1 MAWSNIHIHIYTYM
15 YICIYI
21 YTYMYIYIYIYI
33 YMYPHTHPSYLEPE
47 PEVMQEIDLTS
58 YGVVKL
64 IPVRVNTNLKAKTVE
79 EIQGQRKSMLMTTL
93 NFHERHLANELDV
106 QVRLYIWVQQTICM
120 AATDSLPRT
129 PPHNKL
135 DGQVRLNTWLQHTL
149 CMAATRSVYGCN
161 TLCVWLQHNHFHERH
176 LTTCLMS
183 RFDSIHGCNT
193 LYSVYGCNT
202 LCSVYGCNT
211 LCIRLQHTLNMA
223 ATHSTLYMAATHSMY
238 GCKLQCVGVVPFTLQ
253 HAATHC
259 NTLQHRAKRSTFE

>member
-1 MAWSNIHIHIYTYM
+1 
-15 YICIYI
+15 
-21 YTYMYIYIYIYI
+21 
-33 YMYPHTHPSYLEPE
+33 MYPHTHPSYLEPE

-161 TLCVWLQHNHFHERH
+161 TLCIWLQHNHFHERH

-183 RFDSIHGCNT
+183 RFDSIHGCDT

-223 ATHSTLYMAATHSMY
+223 ATHYLW
-238 GCKLQCVGVVPFTLQ
+238 LQ
-253 HAATHC
+253 HTLCMAVNCSVSVWCLSHC
-259 NTLQHRAKRSTFE
+259 NTLQHTATHCNNGRRGVPFNNEHDVQ

>member
-1 MAWSNIHIHIYTYM
+1 
-15 YICIYI
+15 
-21 YTYMYIYIYIYI
+21 
-33 YMYPHTHPSYLEPE
+33 MYPHTHPSYLEPE

-135 DGQVRLNTWLQHTL
+135 DGQVRLNTWLQHT
-149 CMAATRSVYGCN
+149 VYGCN
-161 TLCVWLQHNHFHERH
+161 TLCVWLQHTLYMAATQSLPRTPPDNMLDEQVRLNTWLQHTLLCVWLQHALLCVWLQHTLYTAATHSE
-176 LTTCLMS
+176 
-183 RFDSIHGCNT
+183 HGCNT
-193 LYSVYGCNT
+193 LYSIYGCNT
-202 LCSVYGCNT
+202 LYVW
-211 LCIRLQHTLNMA
+211 L
-223 ATHSTLYMAATHSMY
+223 
-238 GCKLQCVGVVPFTLQ
+238 
-253 HAATHC
+253 
-259 NTLQHRAKRSTFE
+259 